1 MIARRVH
8 ALKTRLEKDGWLVVL
23 PGRTHSIDLIAMKPE
38 HHSMFLAVR
47 AGGNRGRR
55 SGWPR
60 RSGLDGDDMLAL
72 VMVRSGAYRRE
83 RSQRSEWS
91 PPGGRC
97 HGPDAE
103 LDGKTHPVR
112 GAGMMG
118 FESPGH
124 YLTDPIH

>member
-1 MIARRVH
+1 MIEELIEGFIRGQPCRVDPPPAMTAVPVAEARTE
-8 ALKTRLEKDGWLVVL
+8 LPVV
-23 PGRTHSIDLIAMKPE
+23 PWN
-38 HHSMFLAVR
+38 R
-47 AGGNRGRR
+47 AITF
-55 SGWPR
+55 SSDWPR

-112 GAGMMG
+112 GAGMRG